1 MTIQEKQSQL
11 EALRTRRAFLASN
24 APAAFAD
31 QLPTG
36 ICAPL
41 KFVQYYRQEYI
52 LPLDK
57 EIQRLTTEIESATLM
72 HDFVNSLPEDISI

>member
-11 EALRTRRAFLASN
+11 EALHAKRAFLISN
-24 APAAFAD
+24 APAAFAE

-36 ICAPL
+36 ICSPQ
-41 KFVQYYRQEYI
+41 KFVQYFRREYI
-52 LPLDK
+52 LPLGK

-72 HDFVNSLPEDISI
+72 HDFTNSLPEDISI